1 MLGVHV
7 VASRWKA
14 VVGVPGAPGKP
25 EIFAIASPVLV
36 TVTVILSVLIV
47 PAATGFGNTIGLG
60 LKIRTGPLPP
70 VPTKGNVKTRSA
82 QVEAQFRWIPKLS
95 VTTPAAVGLKVTPT
109 THEAPPAS
117 TWLGSSVIWLQKG
130 MPLGGR
136 MAVEGVQSIVKCVGS
151 NRSENIAGSQ
161 PVQLLIFTSISAL
174 VVVVTGVRGNTSE
187 VGE

>member
-1 MLGVHV
+1 MLGAHV
-7 VASRWKA
+7 FVSRWKA
-14 VVGVPGAPGKP
+14 VTGVPGAPGKP
-25 EIFAIASPVLV
+25 EMVPMASPVLV
-36 TVTVILSVLIV
+36 TVTVIGALIE
-47 PAATGFGNTIGLG
+47 PAAVEGNTIGLG
-60 LKIRTGPLPP
+60 LKISTGPLPP
-70 VPTKGNVKTRSA
+70 VPTKGNEKTRSA
-82 QVEAQFRWIPKLS
+82 HVDSQFRWIPKLS

-109 THEAPPAS
+109 THEAPAAS

-130 MPLGGR
+130 TPLGGR
-136 MAVEGVQSIVKCVGS
+136 MAVDGVQSIVKCVGS